1 MLLLNFYQ
9 TPELLIS
16 ESHGTSCTSRFIDTS
31 ILRVPGKD
39 YSSPKSLGTNSS
51 EFPMLRGSSVYS
63 TLESRA
69 DLSRKP
75 QAFSTHS
82 SNFRL

>member
-16 ESHGTSCTSRFIDTS
+16 ESHGTSCTSRFIATS

-39 YSSPKSLGTNSS
+39 YSSPKSLATNGS
-51 EFPMLRGSSVYS
+51 EVPHVARLFYLFQFREQSGSIS
-63 TLESRA
+63 
-69 DLSRKP
+69 
-75 QAFSTHS
+75 
-82 SNFRL
+82 